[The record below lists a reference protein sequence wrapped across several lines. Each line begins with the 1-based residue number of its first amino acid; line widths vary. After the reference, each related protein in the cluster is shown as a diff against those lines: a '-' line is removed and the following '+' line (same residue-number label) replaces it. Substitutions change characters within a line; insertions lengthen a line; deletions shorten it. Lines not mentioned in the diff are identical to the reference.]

1 MTLMIQDKWNRD
13 YAVQYFGE
21 EYADEIADLYK
32 DYFYAYWT
40 QRKPDFPGGM
50 ERQFIFQDQRYA
62 RAISYIGDDFFHFSP
77 KPLPD
82 LYMYERVPGRVFRIV
97 PGDNGAETQVD
108 ALLMGMETSAG
119 KFAEVTERA
128 EKLMPKLEKRYQQF
142 FYDNLLAYS
151 SFMEHL
157 SRTLYH
163 FTVAYKYQADKTV
176 LVDNL
181 QKAYDEMLQAK
192 EALYL
197 TQHGALMAMVQN
209 RREI

>member
-1 MTLMIQDKWNRD
+1 
-13 YAVQYFGE
+13 
-21 EYADEIADLYK
+21 
-32 DYFYAYWT
+32 
-40 QRKPDFPGGM
+40 
-50 ERQFIFQDQRYA
+50 
-62 RAISYIGDDFFHFSP
+62 
-77 KPLPD
+77 
-82 LYMYERVPGRVFRIV
+82 MYERVPGRVFRIV
-97 PGDNGAETQVD
+97 PEDNGAETQID

-128 EKLMPKLEKRYQQF
+128 EKLMPKLEKCCQQF

-163 FTVAYKYQADKTV
+163 FTYAYKYQADKTV

-197 TQHGALMAMVQN
+197 TQHGAFEQWYKTDEKFNIAAVLGVIQSKLEEARN
-209 RREI
+209 R